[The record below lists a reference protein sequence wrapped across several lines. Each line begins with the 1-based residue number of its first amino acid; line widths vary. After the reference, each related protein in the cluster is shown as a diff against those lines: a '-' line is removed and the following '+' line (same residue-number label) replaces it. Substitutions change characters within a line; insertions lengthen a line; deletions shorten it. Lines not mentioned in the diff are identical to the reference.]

1 MRQAG
6 WEATMPALAVVGD
19 EPILSGPSTT
29 LSPAVKILS
38 SAAPAA
44 CPSLSAALALRE
56 LEFPGSAEIPT
67 VRASGF
73 AKRTRKEPETAD
85 VNGTKVSPPA
95 LPAPRSLLK
104 GFRRSR

>member
-1 MRQAG
+1 
-6 WEATMPALAVVGD
+6 MPALAVVGD

-56 LEFPGSAEIPT
+56 LEFPDD
-67 VRASGF
+67 SGF
-73 AKRTRKEPETAD
+73 TKRTRKEPETAD

-95 LPAPRSLLK
+95 LPAPRSLPK